1 MGNFMISSSL
11 MADVLNISENEAR
24 KILNSKNVR
33 FLNYNDIEYL
43 TFRRT
48 IGRIPEGSVIIY
60 SKNKKALFVPGYP
73 QIKRALILST
83 AISRHFLDYIVVEE
97 KLNGYNVRIVR
108 YYGKILT
115 ITRGGYICPYT
126 TQKIKELLEKLG
138 GKINRGEVVF
148 VEVVG
153 DENPYTR
160 YKYPNC
166 NGFCFFVIDVL
177 KGKKWLDVKQK
188 ERFCRERNLP
198 CVKQYGIVKKDET
211 AKLWEI
217 IRKLEKDEREGI
229 VLKDIKNR
237 VSPLKYTTSYCNI
250 GDIRDGMKFFF
261 DEGKG
266 YIFPRILR
274 EMFKIEEENLDKSE
288 LEKREIELG
297 KALLESAIESINS
310 FKKNGYLGEEF
321 SLRFK
326 NINEMNEFVSFMKK
340 QGGLIEIREVK
351 KENGE
356 IIAKFLKRKRTE
368 KIIEDIIKR
377 GISPLD

>member
-1 MGNFMISSSL
+1 
-11 MADVLNISENEAR
+11 
-24 KILNSKNVR
+24 
-33 FLNYNDIEYL
+33 
-43 TFRRT
+43 
-48 IGRIPEGSVIIY
+48 
-60 SKNKKALFVPGYP
+60 
-73 QIKRALILST
+73 
-83 AISRHFLDYIVVEE
+83 
-97 KLNGYNVRIVR
+97 
-108 YYGKILT
+108 
-115 ITRGGYICPYT
+115 
-126 TQKIKELLEKLG
+126 
-138 GKINRGEVVF
+138 
-148 VEVVG
+148 
-153 DENPYTR
+153 
-160 YKYPNC
+160 
-166 NGFCFFVIDVL
+166 
-177 KGKKWLDVKQK
+177 
-188 ERFCRERNLP
+188 
-198 CVKQYGIVKKDET
+198 
-211 AKLWEI
+211 
-217 IRKLEKDEREGI
+217 
-229 VLKDIKNR
+229 
-237 VSPLKYTTSYCNI
+237 
-250 GDIRDGMKFFF
+250 MKFFF